1 MASNKKEWRWPV
13 LIFSNFFPLDQINPY
28 WWCWWQ
34 ICSIERRYIDL
45 IEKRKKYWP
54 TQTSITSQYLF
65 QFLPL
70 DSHTQAGSASPPH
83 NNSLGSVVSLLQW
96 NKARVYPCIS
106 YIFAPSPH
114 AHKEHTQ
121 RISPYSHAL
130 LLFLVPNTHPKFD
143 LIVTPYPVIRT
154 HNVGPTRIL

>member
-83 NNSLGSVVSLLQW
+83 NNSLGSVVSMGGCEPPAVKQGQGVSLHFLYFCPFSPRTQGTHTAHFTLLSCLASLSSAQ
-96 NKARVYPCIS
+96 
-106 YIFAPSPH
+106 
-114 AHKEHTQ
+114 HT
-121 RISPYSHAL
+121 S
-130 LLFLVPNTHPKFD
+130 
-143 LIVTPYPVIRT
+143 
-154 HNVGPTRIL
+154 